1 MPDDSGTSEAFLAAL
16 AAIDESFPPTMM
28 TVRDDSVRLF
38 RLETKTKYLGE
49 YIAYLE
55 GRIAKLEGGAP

>member
-1 MPDDSGTSEAFLAAL
+1 MPEQSNSPQSFLDAL

-28 TVRDDSVRLF
+28 QVRDDSIRIY
-38 RLETKTKYLGE
+38 RLEAKSRYLGE

-55 GRIAKLEGGAP
+55 GRLAKLEP